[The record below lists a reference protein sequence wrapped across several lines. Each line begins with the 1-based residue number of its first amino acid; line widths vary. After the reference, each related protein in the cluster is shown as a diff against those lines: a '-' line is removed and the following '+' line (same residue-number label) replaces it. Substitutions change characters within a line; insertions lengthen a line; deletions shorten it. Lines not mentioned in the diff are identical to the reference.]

1 MTTNGKNSLC
11 AWSFSAAVLL
21 AVCCAAPG
29 SADAAATVSGG
40 GHFNLPLDGCDIG
53 TWKKCFISAYFD
65 QNGGSGTKKDWNC
78 GTKTYS
84 GHKGTDFTGS
94 GIRGRSVVAAGDG
107 VVDST
112 NDGCY
117 DQNTSTGDTCGGGY
131 GNYVKITHKDTGL
144 SVVYAHMMKGSIA
157 VSKGQS
163 VKCGDALGKV
173 ASSGSS
179 TGAHLH
185 FDVRP
190 QGGNSASRFDPYL
203 GSCNPSVSQS
213 QWKVQ
218 NAYQQVPADDQCAPL
233 PVNDSLLISETTADG
248 TEVLPGEAFTKSWTV
263 KNTGNTT
270 WTAGEGYA
278 LISVGGT
285 QLSQETSLSMG
296 AGESTAPD
304 AVKTWTLSMTAPTAP
319 GSYTH
324 NWRMAQNGTQFGAG
338 FTASIVVPVR
348 NDAQLVSET
357 IPAGTAVRPGETF
370 IKAWTVKNTGNVEWN
385 PLTGH
390 HLARTGGEAM
400 AARTPALLAEGET
413 VAVSAAKTWS
423 VEMTAPTAPG
433 RWTASWQME
442 QAGVGTFGQMLSV
455 DITVADEAGEESD
468 AGSIGAPDANGP
480 SQNTDGGFHGG
491 PGEQQAGSD
500 ENVFVLQSGSCQG
513 APASPMALPAFLVP
527 LLLPLLR
534 RRDG

>member
-1 MTTNGKNSLC
+1 M
-11 AWSFSAAVLL
+11 
-21 AVCCAAPG
+21 
-29 SADAAATVSGG
+29 
-40 GHFNLPLDGCDIG
+40 
-53 TWKKCFISAYFD
+53 
-65 QNGGSGTKKDWNC
+65 
-78 GTKTYS
+78 
-84 GHKGTDFTGS
+84 
-94 GIRGRSVVAAGDG
+94 
-107 VVDST
+107 
-112 NDGCY
+112 
-117 DQNTSTGDTCGGGY
+117 
-131 GNYVKITHKDTGL
+131 
-144 SVVYAHMMKGSIA
+144 
-157 VSKGQS
+157 
-163 VKCGDALGKV
+163 
-173 ASSGSS
+173 
-179 TGAHLH
+179 
-185 FDVRP
+185 
-190 QGGNSASRFDPYL
+190 
-203 GSCNPSVSQS
+203 
-213 QWKVQ
+213 
-218 NAYQQVPADDQCAPL
+218 
-233 PVNDSLLISETTADG
+233 
-248 TEVLPGEAFTKSWTV
+248 GEAFTKSWTV

-455 DITVADEAGEESD
+455 D
-468 AGSIGAPDANGP
+468 
-480 SQNTDGGFHGG
+480 
-491 PGEQQAGSD
+491 
-500 ENVFVLQSGSCQG
+500 
-513 APASPMALPAFLVP
+513 MMK
-527 LLLPLLR
+527 LR
-534 RRDG
+534 K